1 MSLCDID
8 ETAYIFLFRILAG
21 FMLPGALMVW
31 IILGRKIRKLP
42 DRACQAFLKREYVA
56 MTTFYQLAATSL
68 QGQPVA
74 MEDYAG
80 KVVLVVNTASRC
92 GFTPQYA
99 GLETLYRKYAAQ
111 GLVVLGFP
119 CNQFGKQEPGGVD
132 DIAQTC
138 YINYGVSFPMFEKV
152 EVNGA
157 ATHPVFRY
165 LKEELPGVPGKRIKW
180 NFTKFLIGRDGKP
193 LKRFA
198 PFTTPEKM
206 ETAIIAAL
214 KM

>member
-8 ETAYIFLFRILAG
+8 ETAYIFLFRILDG
-21 FMLPGALMVW
+21 VMLPGALMVW